1 MHISQ
6 ARALYYT
13 EMIHIKEQVSLK
25 LYSTMRLGGTARYV
39 CDVASEENLL
49 DALAYAEKM
58 HLPVRTIGHGS
69 NIIWRDE
76 GFSGLLM
83 VMKIEGHERIDDT
96 TISFGAGLEWDTAV
110 RISVENGLS
119 GLEFL
124 GLIPGTVG
132 ATPVQ
137 NVGAYGK
144 EIKDV
149 LLSLRAYDLHEK
161 QFVTIQ
167 KDDCD
172 FGYRTSRFKAADSG
186 RFIITSVTFAL
197 SATPPTPPFYDSL
210 QAYFA
215 THPVEAYTPATI
227 REAVIAIRSS
237 KLPDPKQI
245 ANNGSFFANPV
256 VHASVYEKLKESYP
270 DIKGWN
276 VDAEYVKIAAG
287 WLVEKAGYNDFH
299 DKETGMATWRAQNLV
314 LINEHATNTSQLVTF
329 RDGIVRA
336 VYEKF
341 GITLEQEPEL
351 LP

>member
-39 CDVASEENLL
+39 CDVTSEEDLL
-49 DALAYAEKM
+49 DALAYADKI
-58 HLPVRTIGHGS
+58 HLPIRTIGHGS
-69 NIIWRDE
+69 NIIWHDE
-76 GFSGLLM
+76 GFSGLLLI
-83 VMKIEGHERIDDT
+83 MKIEGHERINT
-96 TISFGAGLEWDTAV
+96 STICFGAGVEWDAAV
-110 RISVENGLS
+110 RVSVENGLS

-124 GLIPGTVG
+124 SLIPGTVG

-149 LLSLRAYDLHEK
+149 ILSLRAYDLHEK
-161 QFVTIQ
+161 KFITLQ
-167 KDDCD
+167 KDNCD
-172 FGYRTSRFKAADSG
+172 FGYRTSRFKVADSG
-186 RFIITSVTFAL
+186 RFIITSVTFGL
-197 SATPPTPPFYDSL
+197 STTPPVPPFYDSL
-210 QAYFA
+210 QAYFT

-237 KLPDPKQI
+237 KLPDPKQV

-256 VHASVYEKLKESYP
+256 VHASVYEKLKQTYP
-270 DIKGWN
+270 DIKGWS
-276 VDAEYVKIAAG
+276 VDAENIKIAAG
-287 WLVEKAGYNDFH
+287 WLVEKAGYGDCH
-299 DKETGMATWRAQNLV
+299 DKETGMATWHAQNLV
-314 LINEHATNTSQLVTF
+314 LVNEHATNTSQLITF
-329 RDGIVRA
+329 RDNIVKT

-341 GITLEQEPEL
+341 GIALEQEPEL